1 MLEIEM
7 SKDIKNF
14 EPKIVGPFTLR
25 QIACIGISCAYGI
38 PFYILFDV
46 EIVTRVMVTLAIM
59 APVILCGWLT
69 IYNVHLEKFAKII
82 FVSKFVK
89 PSKRK
94 YKTVTKYN
102 DLNTQIKPLK
112 VKRSKTERG
121 WR

>member
-14 EPKIVGPFTLR
+14 EPKIIGPFTLR

-38 PFYILFDV
+38 PFFILFDV
-46 EIVTRVMVTLAIM
+46 EIVTRVMVTLALM
-59 APVILCGWLT
+59 APVILCGWIK
-69 IYNVHLEKFAKII
+69 IYDVHLEQFIKII
-82 FVSKFVK
+82 FISKFVK

-94 YKTVTKYN
+94 YKTKSMYTN
-102 DLNTQIKPLK
+102 PNTTNQQK